1 MANDEKTYNIDGKE
15 YKDSQLPIKLKNY
28 IIARQELVTSKVRHE
43 VELEKIDVLTNY
55 YNDRIKTGL
64 EEINSNGSG
73 SES

>member
-28 IIARQELVTSKVRHE
+28 IIARQELVISKVRHE

-64 EEINSNGSG
+64 NDLDGS
-73 SES
+73 SS